1 MSDAADA
8 LLLGEDRPLE
18 AAPQRLGERL
28 VEDGLI
34 SSLQLRY
41 ALEKQVVEKEKI
53 GSLLLKHGL
62 VSEGDIGR
70 FLAMQRGIPF
80 VDVNKEGPP
89 SREVLDAFN
98 RELCLTHGFLP
109 LERRDGALRV
119 VLGDGDM
126 GTVADLVVRR
136 CGLKADFVQGEFSRV
151 SRAIRQ
157 HFHFA
162 RHPVETLL
170 EREIRRLSDDPD
182 KSHSPEAFLDHL
194 LHLAIRE
201 RATDIHIAPGADSL
215 HVLLRIDGVL
225 RPLMALPKALA
236 RVMTF
241 VKLAAEM
248 DVAEQRLPLD
258 GSFHAS
264 ILDADHTIRV
274 STLVTEHGER
284 MVLRLL
290 PERSDTGGLLDLG
303 FFPND
308 VRLLERLFARPAGLI
323 LMTGPTGSGKSTT
336 LHSALRMQSLIE
348 RNVVTI
354 EDPIEYRVPGACQT
368 EVNRRAGYE
377 FGTAMRHFL
386 RHDPDVIL
394 VGEIRDQETALA
406 ALDAASTGHLVLSTL
421 HVGSVFG
428 VVPRLRLLGADA
440 ESIAENLIAVVNQ
453 RLVRTNCPVCS
464 SAQPITEEERRYLGA
479 DAPASLR
486 RGAGCER
493 CGGTG
498 YYGRV
503 PVYEL
508 LAPNR
513 AVSEAIGADA
523 TRQTVRRLTEE
534 AGFVGIDAMA
544 RSRVLQGQTTVAEIL
559 RAVGEAAA

>member
-8 LLLGEDRPLE
+8 FTLTRPQPLE
-18 AAPQRLGERL
+18 ASPQRLGERL
-28 VEDGLI
+28 VDEGLI

-41 ALEKQVVEKEKI
+41 ALEKQAVEKEKI

-89 SREVLDAFN
+89 SREVFAAFN
-98 RELCLTHGFLP
+98 RELCLTYGFLP
-109 LERRDGALRV
+109 LERRNDALRV
-119 VLGDGDM
+119 VLGDGDA
-126 GTVADLVVRR
+126 GTVTDLVIRR

-151 SRAIRQ
+151 SRAIR
-157 HFHFA
+157 HYFHFA
-162 RHPVETLL
+162 QHPVETLL
-170 EREIRRLSDDPD
+170 EREIRRLADDPD
-182 KSHSPEAFLDHL
+182 KSHSPETFLDHL

-215 HVLLRIDGVL
+215 HVLLRVDGVL

-236 RVMTF
+236 RAMTF

-258 GSFHAS
+258 GSFQAR
-264 ILDADHTIRV
+264 ILDAGHTIRV
-274 STLVTEHGER
+274 STLVTEYGER

-290 PERSDTGGLLDLG
+290 PERGDTGGLLDLG
-303 FFPND
+303 FLERD

-377 FGTAMRHFL
+377 FGSAMRHFL

-394 VGEIRDQETALA
+394 VGEIRDRETALA

-440 ESIAENLIAVVNQ
+440 ESIAENLVAVVNQ
-453 RLVRTNCPVCS
+453 RLVRTNCPGCS
-464 SAQPITEEERRYLGA
+464 TEQPITEEERRFLGA
-479 DAPASLR
+479 QAPARLR
-486 RGAGCER
+486 HGAGCER

-498 YYGRV
+498 YYGRL

-513 AVSEAIGADA
+513 TVSEAIAADA
-523 TRQTVRRLTEE
+523 SRQTVRRLTEE
-534 AGFVGIDAMA
+534 AGFAGIEDMA
-544 RSRVLQGQTTVAEIL
+544 RSRVLQGQTSMAEIL
-559 RAVGEAAA
+559 RAVGEGA